1 MTPIT
6 PSHLYNHLSCPHRVS
21 MDAFADPQLRGAPNA
36 FIQLLWERGTRF
48 EKEVVAKL
56 GTSFTDLSALSGD
69 EKEAATRAALARG
82 DTLIYAGRL
91 STEGLLGEPDLLR
104 REGPSGKYVAIDIKS
119 GAASEFPDDDDD
131 DGKPK
136 LRYGVQIALYTDL
149 LRRLDLSAGDYGYI
163 WDVHGAETRYDLH
176 APRGKDATATI
187 WAAYLE
193 TRQAVE
199 ASLAAPR
206 EALITTPALTSVCKL
221 CVWRAVCR
229 DDVQRADDLTL
240 LPEVGRAKR
249 DALSAQFGTVADLA
263 AAEVARFIHKK
274 KTDFPGIGPDM
285 LRKFQARARLHHA
298 GTAARPYLTAPVD
311 DLPRPALEL
320 YFDIED
326 DPLRDIVYLHGF
338 VVRERGDNATECYAA
353 FWAQQPT
360 DAAERDAFAGAW
372 RFMQQHRDA
381 LVVYYSKHERTKYR
395 KLAEKHP
402 GICSVD
408 EVDAL
413 FTLPRSVDLYFDV
426 VRGGSEWPT
435 TDFSVKTL
443 AKYLGFA
450 WRDTDPSG
458 ASSIE
463 WYDQWARER
472 DPAVRQRLLD
482 YNEDDCRAMRVV
494 LDAVRGMEVRV
505 F

>member
-21 MDAFADPQLRGAPNA
+21 MDAFADPQRRGAPNA

-48 EKEVVAKL
+48 EKDVVAKL
-56 GTSFTDLSALSGD
+56 GTSFTDLSSLSGE

-82 DTLIYAGRL
+82 EALIYAGRL
-91 STEGLLGEPDLLR
+91 SADGLLGEPDLLR
-104 REGPSGKYVAIDIKS
+104 REGPEGKYVAIDIKS
-119 GAASEFPDDDDD
+119 GAASEFADDDDD

-136 LRYGVQIALYTDL
+136 LRYGVQVALYTDL

-176 APRGKDATATI
+176 AQRGKDPDDTL
-187 WAAYLE
+187 WVAYLE
-193 TRQAVE
+193 TRHAVE

-206 EALITTPALTSVCKL
+206 DAPLTTPALTSICKL

-240 LPEVGRAKR
+240 LPELGRARR
-249 DALSAQFGTVADLA
+249 DALAAQFSTVADLA

-285 LRKFQARARLHHA
+285 LRKFQARARLHRA
-298 GTAARPYLTAPVD
+298 GAAARPYLTAPVD
-311 DLPRPALEL
+311 HLPRPQVEL

-338 VVRERGDNATECYAA
+338 VVRERGDNTTEHFEAI
-353 FWAQQPT
+353 WAEEPT
-360 DAAERDAFAGAW
+360 EAAERDAFARAW
-372 RFMQQHRDA
+372 RFMQQHGDA

-402 GICSVD
+402 GICTVD
-408 EVDAL
+408 EVNAL
-413 FTLPRSVDLYFDV
+413 FALPRSLDLYFDI

-435 TDFSVKTL
+435 SDFSVKTL

-494 LDAVRGMEVRV
+494 LDAVRGMEVQAV
-505 F
+505 